1 MDNPLPMRAGRHI
14 LLSATGLLMLGAC
27 GENGRFDL
35 DLRENLGAG
44 FSTTAAAERQI
55 AARPR
60 PDSRGVISYPN
71 YQVALA
77 QNGDTVAD
85 VAERVGLPPAELA
98 RYNGLPLDVRLR
110 RGEVVAL
117 PRRVAEPSPATGAS
131 SGDPARPAGTLS
143 QPGAVT
149 TTALE
154 DRASDAINRAG
165 SPQTG
170 AEPVRHRVT
179 RGETAFSIARRYNV
193 PVQALAEWNGLGSD
207 VSVREGQ
214 YLIIPVASEAPAPVS
229 SAPGAGTV
237 APTPPSAA
245 EPLPAEDATPE
256 PPEEMPASPDM
267 SQQATASSESD
278 AQLLYPVSGSIVRPF
293 RKGTNDGID
302 IAAEPGAPV
311 RAAAAGTVAAIT
323 RDTDQVPIL
332 VLRHPRNL
340 LTVYAGV
347 DQVDLQKGDQVQ
359 RGQVIARVRPA
370 NPSLLHF
377 EVREGFDSVDPID
390 YLE

>member
-1 MDNPLPMRAGRHI
+1 MDNPLSTRSGRCI
-14 LLSATGLLMLGAC
+14 LLGATALLMLAAC

-35 DLRENLGAG
+35 DLREELGAP
-44 FSTTAAAERQI
+44 FSTTSAVERQI

-71 YQVALA
+71 YQVAIA
-77 QNGDTVAD
+77 QRGDTVAE
-85 VAERVGLPPAELA
+85 VAGRVGLPAAELA
-98 RYNGLPLDVRLR
+98 RFNGLPIDVQFRG
-110 RGEVVAL
+110 GEVVAL
-117 PRRVAEPSPATGAS
+117 PRRVAEPSPATGAPTT
-131 SGDPARPAGTLS
+131 GPIRPAGTLS

-154 DRASDAINRAG
+154 DRASAAINRADAA
-165 SPQTG
+165 QTG
-170 AEPVRHRVT
+170 DEPVRHRVA

-193 PVQALAEWNGLGSD
+193 PVEALAEWNGLGSD
-207 VSVREGQ
+207 MRVREGQ
-214 YLIIPVASEAPAPVS
+214 YLIIPVTSAAPAPAS

-245 EPLPAEDATPE
+245 EPLPAENATRE
-256 PPEEMPASPDM
+256 PPEETPASPDL
-267 SQQATASSESD
+267 SQQATASSASD
-278 AQLLYPVSGSIVRPF
+278 APLLYPVSGSIIRPF

-311 RAAAAGTVAAIT
+311 RAADSGTVAAIT

-347 DQVDLQKGDQVQ
+347 DQVDLEKGDQVQ
-359 RGQVIARVRPA
+359 RGQVIARIRQA
-370 NPSLLHF
+370 DPSLLHF